1 MLERNLPIRWGAP
14 LVHPGHRRNSVLER
28 CVYAKKNGAFPAIY
42 LEGMRIFQES
52 FRQTRENVTDLAYRA
67 CHFCNRLRMIAREFD
82 IGQQGWSL
90 SGSSAP
96 RPDADGRGVG
106 HLRHAKLQ
114 NQLDEALQLLRQI
127 LQRHDA
133 TPRRSLPRDS
143 ARVGWRDHRNLPY
156 PLLGDPYDLTRL
168 DKQAYRDESGLPQQD
183 SGVVAI
189 PGNMGPAR
197 REDATSYQILT
208 AKQTLARLIME
219 QEALTLLALAHS
231 LFLHGRRLYGDRPS
245 CCPMRLRPQR
255 RLPMLAQDRRP
266 RPCLTSLKAH
276 RRDILSSHS

>member
-1 MLERNLPIRWGAP
+1 MPGACKTGNHAPP
-14 LVHPGHRRNSVLER
+14 LTSPPPPTPYRKTPSWRCWKGIFQSDGVLLWFTQVIGGTLYLNDACTQKKWRVPSV
-28 CVYAKKNGAFPAIY
+28 Y

-133 TPRRSLPRDS
+133 TP
-143 ARVGWRDHRNLPY
+143 
-156 PLLGDPYDLTRL
+156 
-168 DKQAYRDESGLPQQD
+168 
-183 SGVVAI
+183 
-189 PGNMGPAR
+189 
-197 REDATSYQILT
+197 
-208 AKQTLARLIME
+208 
-219 QEALTLLALAHS
+219 
-231 LFLHGRRLYGDRPS
+231 
-245 CCPMRLRPQR
+245 
-255 RLPMLAQDRRP
+255 
-266 RPCLTSLKAH
+266 
-276 RRDILSSHS
+276 